1 MRGVMLDSRVL
12 ERQADPVPTL
22 GQHSREILQG
32 ELGLTDDEFERLE
45 AEGLV
50 GNGPSFVSVVRRG
63 SDQREL
69 STGGFAFLSRPCGK
83 DADRLDRV
91 DPRE

>member
-1 MRGVMLDSRVL
+1 MLDSRVF
-12 ERQADPVPTL
+12 ERQADPAPTL
-22 GQHSREILQG
+22 GQHNREILQG
-32 ELGLTDDEFERLE
+32 ELSLTEDAFERRE

-50 GNGPSFVSVVRRG
+50 GTRPSFLQAARRG
-63 SDQREL
+63 SNQREL
-69 STGGFAFLSRPCGK
+69 PTGGFAFLPRPRGK